1 MEQSPAGRRGP
12 GPGGPGQLFGEG
24 RGEQNLCWEQ
34 FSATGGDWVGTCT
47 VNFGLLRQA
56 ELLQVNSPLHT
67 TQDILDPNRGEL
79 SHSHQRTLGS
89 PLPHPLLQQLLSQ
102 TPTP

>member
-1 MEQSPAGRRGP
+1 MGWSKALQGGGDPALGVLGSSL
-12 GPGGPGQLFGEG
+12 GK
-24 RGEQNLCWEQ
+24 GEQNLCWEQ

-89 PLPHPLLQQLLSQ
+89 PLPHSLLQQLLSQ